1 MIRDAEVKSLALNTA
16 RPSHGH
22 EIRLLF
28 LADNEE
34 IASPVRDILQKESSE
49 MSVKFVTVAPKIL
62 RKDLANVD
70 VILAYISENKT
81 AYLKLL
87 RDVRARRVPVGFIA
101 IAPPQANQLLAEYLE
116 AGADDYI
123 SIPDLT
129 RLPLSIRNVFEKI
142 DASRTLT
149 RIRESRE
156 DSSDTVDTARTGLLL
171 IDTADK
177 AILGTNAV
185 FSRMYQE
192 ASGGLSLPFPFPR
205 PATPIHRN
213 NFFKRLSKIQAD
225 SRKPSQV
232 RLELP
237 SESGLNLQ
245 MAGTAVRM
253 EGSSGSPIM
262 ILVDDVAEVAE
273 SNNVSV
279 ADELALSRKFN
290 EVSEPVNA
298 ITECALFTLDLQG
311 RVTLWNDNAKRLT
324 GYERSEVLGRPFATI
339 ISSND
344 RREGLPQQSLNEA
357 LQDGRSEGELEILPK
372 NDGPL
377 WVRVVMTLLLSEK
390 DEPVGFIVLAKKL
403 DEYGRWQRVLAK
415 RESELH
421 GLAEH
426 LESEHESDRTMI
438 ARKLHDEF
446 GQMLTA
452 LRLDVTILNRM
463 ISKSVDSVKRIPLLE
478 KLSVTSQLIESMIMS
493 TRKIITELRPAV
505 LDELGLPTAILWQ
518 AQEFEDRTG
527 IHCKI
532 DDLQHAVA
540 LTEKQSTAIF
550 RIFQETLANVAR
562 HSKATNVSVSAVV
575 ADDCYV
581 LQVADD
587 GIGIDLKNISTDGS
601 YGLLDIRE
609 RIAVLSGE
617 FEILSELGK
626 GTTLII
632 KIPYTGG

>member
-1 MIRDAEVKSLALNTA
+1 MNSLALKTT
-16 RPSHGH
+16 RPLYGR
-22 EIRLLF
+22 EVRLLF

-34 IASPVRDILQKESSE
+34 IASPVRDVLQKRSSE
-49 MSVKFVTVAPKIL
+49 MSVKFITVAPKNL
-62 RKDLANVD
+62 RNDLANVD

-101 IAPPQANQLLAEYLE
+101 IAPPQANQLLADYLE

-123 SIPDLT
+123 SMPDLI

-142 DASRTLT
+142 DASRTLK
-149 RIRESRE
+149 RIRENHDISP
-156 DSSDTVDTARTGLLL
+156 DTFDMAGTGLLL

-177 AILGTNAV
+177 AILGTDAA

-192 ASGGLSLPFPFPR
+192 ASGGLRLPFPFPR
-205 PATPIHRN
+205 PATPNHRN
-213 NFFKRLSKIQAD
+213 NFFKRLAKLQPD
-225 SRKPSQV
+225 SRKPSPV

-237 SESGLNLQ
+237 GDTGHNLQ

-253 EGSSGSPIM
+253 EGSSGSPVM
-262 ILVDDVAEVAE
+262 ILVDDVAETQGRYNA
-273 SNNVSV
+273 SV
-279 ADELALSRKFN
+279 ADVLELPGKSRDI
-290 EVSEPVNA
+290 SAPVNP

-311 RVTLWNDNAKRLT
+311 RVTLWNDHAKRLT
-324 GYERSEVLGRPFATI
+324 GLERSEVLGKPFAGI
-339 ISSND
+339 FSSND
-344 RREGLPQQSLNEA
+344 RREGLPQLSLNEA
-357 LQDGRSEGELEILPK
+357 IQDGRSEAELEILSK
-372 NDGPL
+372 NSRAL

-390 DEPVGFIVLAKKL
+390 DEPIGFIVVAKKL

-415 RESELH
+415 REKELH

-426 LESEHESDRTMI
+426 LEAEHESDRTMI

-452 LRLDVTILNRM
+452 LRLDITILNRM
-463 ISKSVDSVKRIPLLE
+463 ISKSVDSAKRIPLLE
-478 KLSVTSQLIESMIMS
+478 KLSVTSQLIESMILS
-493 TRKIITELRPAV
+493 TRRIITELRPAV

-532 DDLQHAVA
+532 DELQHAVA
-540 LTEKQSTAIF
+540 LTERQSTAIF

-575 ADDCYV
+575 ADDFYV
-581 LQVADD
+581 LRVADD
-587 GIGIDLKNISTDGS
+587 GIGIDLKNISTNGS

-609 RIAVLSGE
+609 RIAALGGE
-617 FEILSELGK
+617 FEIQSEPGK

-632 KIPYTGG
+632 KIPYSGGW